1 MARFVPRAT
10 APPKIQRLSNK
21 DWLKGVITSLDD
33 GRTPTNAL
41 RDSGNVIL
49 QQNGT
54 IRPRPSL
61 VSYGPT
67 PPGTILGEVFEF
79 TVETAGVRT
88 FHMCALI
95 NVAGTVKLYQ
105 AKGEDA
111 SWTVCNGK
119 TYSTSAF
126 GRFLQLGNKVLIMT
140 PTDYLSFLD
149 TATLAVTPFSS
160 LSNPV
165 APTLTT
171 NTGLTGSNFKVY
183 YAVTSNSTV
192 GETAAS
198 AALTVSVLAD
208 RDLWNPST
216 QSLKIT
222 RTAVTGENSWN
233 VYCGVSADGA
243 GTPKLYAIATGLDP
257 SLTTFTDD
265 GSYAQDLT
273 RLAPTDNMTQGPKVG
288 RGCVSN
294 GRAFLVG
301 DPNHPYYIWRGGDYG
316 FELDFSPSNGGGY
329 SVIGFGTKDKP
340 VDVKPYR
347 NAKGDAM
354 VMVLAQGTNGSGK
367 RYFVTPE
374 TVTYGS
380 SSFTSWDVYE
390 DSGQD
395 GTDSPNAVI
404 IYQNNV
410 YYPSRDGF
418 KTTGTKPQL
427 QNVLSTDVI
436 SNTIQGDLS
445 RLNLAAMEKAVGVA
459 FENRLYWALPVGSS
473 TNSEIW
479 VLDLERGGAWMK
491 PWNIAADWLWLYN
504 DNSGVTHFLVLSDNK
519 IYELS
524 YVSLTADNGTAFATS
539 GHSGQIYFS
548 DDGREWGRLIQVVFT
563 LLRPQGTIHFTISGR
578 TEDSPLAQIGQGTFA
593 PVSSRAG
600 WSEPQRGWSN
610 AGSGQLRGWS
620 EIITV
625 PVSFNDAT
633 QEVIV
638 EVDEDLQW
646 WSYAWTTTDSGVDY
660 SLSGVTAEFVGIGL
674 KDLT

>member
-1 MARFVPRAT
+1 MARFVPKT
-10 APPKIQRLSNK
+10 TQPPKIQRVSNK

-33 GRTPTNAL
+33 GRTPTDAL

-54 IRPRPSL
+54 VRPRPSL

-67 PPGTILGEVFEF
+67 PNGTILGEVFEF
-79 TVETAGVRT
+79 TVESAGVRT
-88 FHMCALI
+88 YRMCALM
-95 NVAGTVKLYQ
+95 NVSGTVKLYQ
-105 AKGEDA
+105 ARGED
-111 SWTVCNGK
+111 STWTVCNGK

-126 GRFLQLGNKVLIMT
+126 GRFLQIGNKVLIMT
-140 PTDYLSFLD
+140 PTDYLSYLD
-149 TATLAVTPFSS
+149 TSTMAVTPFTS
-160 LSNPV
+160 LSNPS
-165 APTLTT
+165 APTLST
-171 NTGLTGSNFKVY
+171 NTGLTGTNFKVY

-198 AALTVSVLAD
+198 SSLTVNVLAD

-216 QSLKIT
+216 QSIKIS

-233 VYCGVSADGA
+233 VYCGVSADGS
-243 GTPKLYAIATGLDP
+243 GVPKLYAIATGLDP
-257 SLTTFTDD
+257 ALTTFTDD
-265 GSYAQDLT
+265 GSYAQDLN
-273 RLAPTDNMTQGPKVG
+273 RLAPTDNTTQGPKVS

-301 DPNHPYYIWRGGDYG
+301 DPDHPYYVWRGGDYS

-329 SVIGFGTKDKP
+329 SIIGNGTKDKP

-367 RYFVTPE
+367 RYFMTPE
-374 TVTYGS
+374 SVTYGS
-380 SSFTSWDVYE
+380 SGFTAWNVYE

-395 GTDSPNAVI
+395 GTDSPNAVV
-404 IYQNNV
+404 IYQNNA

-436 SNTIQGDLS
+436 SNTIQGDLT
-445 RLNLAAMEKAVGVA
+445 RLNLSAMGKAVGVA
-459 FENRLYWALPVGSS
+459 FENRLYWALPVNSD

-491 PWNIAADWLWLYN
+491 PWNVAADWLWLYN
-504 DNSGVTHFLVLSDNK
+504 DNSGKTHMLALVNNTICEFTYTRKTSDN
-519 IYELS
+519 
-524 YVSLTADNGTAFATS
+524 AGTFITS
-539 GHSGQIYFS
+539 GQSGQIYFS
-548 DDGREWGRLIQVVFT
+548 DDGREWGRLIQLIFVV
-563 LLRPQGTIHFTISGR
+563 LRPEGEIRFTVTGKSEDGLVSFEQ
-578 TEDSPLAQIGQGTFA
+578 TESFA
-593 PVSSRAG
+593 AKSSQVG
-600 WSEPQRGWSN
+600 WSEAGATWSGRGWSKVVRTPSSFSN
-610 AGSGQLRGWS
+610 AL
-620 EIITV
+620 E
-625 PVSFNDAT
+625 
-633 QEVIV
+633 EVII

-646 WSYAWTTTDSGVDY
+646 YQYGWYTYGSGVDY
-660 SLSGVTAEFVGIGL
+660 SLSQVVSEYVPIGL
-674 KDLT
+674 KDLS